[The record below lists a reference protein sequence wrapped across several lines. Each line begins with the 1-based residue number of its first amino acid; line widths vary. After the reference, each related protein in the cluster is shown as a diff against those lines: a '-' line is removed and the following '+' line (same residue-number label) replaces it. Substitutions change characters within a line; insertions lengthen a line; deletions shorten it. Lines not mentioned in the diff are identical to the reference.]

1 MTSAVV
7 SKRAERSRVARNAHN
22 SLVVKSVKERYIR
35 VAAIDIMISAGVWN
49 ICRISRN
56 HENHALA
63 VTVLGILRDREDL
76 EFEQN
81 QTRYSDWRRNDLTI
95 QIQAD
100 EYL

>member
-7 SKRAERSRVARNAHN
+7 SKRAERSRVARNAYN

-35 VAAIDIMISAGVWN
+35 VAAIDIMIRAGVWN

-56 HENHALA
+56 HEKHALA
-63 VTVLGILRDREDL
+63 VTGLGILRDREDL

-81 QTRYSDWRRNDLTI
+81 QTRYSG
-95 QIQAD
+95 
-100 EYL
+100 